1 MTTVESD
8 LRRMVSNAKSF
19 NEKSSQFFS
28 DAEKIRKAV
37 SNFMVENNPAYKTH
51 DYKPFPT
58 PVPDDWQPPPLDQEK
73 EEVSRSTRGV
83 SNRRASSVGTGQS
96 NVRTSATPGALDA
109 EGLGESFEGNTFQ
122 RAQEKIVAE
131 LLDLR
136 NDDDELIAGP
146 FINLPSRELRE
157 YYRVIKHP
165 VSLRS
170 VQKAV
175 QGVKGREKPSGV
187 SNFKSWAT
195 FEEETSCIWKN
206 AYHYNEDGSD
216 IFEAAKVLESYFY
229 ERLEEAK
236 KVVAEPPQPKVRL
249 RMPAKSPEPPK
260 ITLRFGASKQSGT
273 TGVSVD
279 NEALKR
285 QQDLV
290 NAGMNGQAAVRAGQS
305 DSDAASQP
313 VPMSNGIPTL
323 QKTAQERPGNG
334 STDKPAI
341 NGVKTETSIGQSPA
355 LAAVQMST
363 DRSNSL
369 GARQSPNP
377 SMMPPPHTGQA
388 SRLPSGSPH
397 PQSYA
402 TNHYTTGYSSTAQF
416 ESSRRPAGKGRIERF
431 PNCSSLAKHA
441 PEALIANLSIS
452 THPGLKINQHFHL
465 NIPPS
470 PTTTQQSIT
479 ITLPSTSYYL
489 QITPTLASAVMH
501 RPYKIFVT
509 VNNSRVVANPQ
520 RPEESDARKSLYE
533 HRVMPGMNRIEVE
546 IVAGTP
552 RGAPKTGSGPELE
565 MEKITIFAHLVKT

>member
-19 NEKSSQFFS
+19 NEKSSQLFS

-37 SNFMVENNPAYKTH
+37 SNFMVENNPAYKTK

-58 PVPDDWQPPPLDQEK
+58 PVPDDWQPPPLDKEK
-73 EEVSRSTRGV
+73 EEVSRSTRGA
-83 SNRRASSVGTGQS
+83 SNRRATSVGTGQS
-96 NVRTSATPGALDA
+96 NVRTSATPGALDT
-109 EGLGESFEGNTFQ
+109 EGLGESFDGNTFQ

-131 LLDLR
+131 MLDLR
-136 NDDDELIAGP
+136 NDDDELISGP

-229 ERLEEAK
+229 NRLEEAK

-260 ITLRFGASKQSGT
+260 ITLKFGTSKQSST

-290 NAGMNGQAAVRAGQS
+290 NAGMNGQASVRAGQNNS
-305 DSDAASQP
+305 NGASQQ
-313 VPMSNGIPTL
+313 VPMPNGVPNI
-323 QKTAQERPGNG
+323 QKTSQERPGSG
-334 STDKPAI
+334 STDKRAI
-341 NGVKTETSIGQSPA
+341 NGMKSETSIGPSPP
-355 LAAVQMST
+355 LAAEQMSI
-363 DRSNSL
+363 DRSSSL

-377 SMMPPPHTGQA
+377 SMMPPPHTSLA
-388 SRLPSGSPH
+388 SRVPSGSPY
-397 PQSYA
+397 PQSYSM
-402 TNHYTTGYSSTAQF
+402 NHYMTGYSSTSQP
-416 ESSRRPAGKGRIERF
+416 EPSRRAAGKGRTRRLRIW
-431 PNCSSLAKHA
+431 SSVTKDTL
-441 PEALIANLSIS
+441 EALIANLSIS

-465 NIPPS
+465 DIPPS

-489 QITPTLASAVMH
+489 QITPTLSAAVTH

-509 VNNSRVVANPQ
+509 VNNSRIVPNPQ
-520 RPEESDARKSLYE
+520 RPEESDVRKPLYE

-546 IVAGTP
+546 IVAGIP
-552 RGAPKTGSGPELE
+552 RGGPKAGSGPELE
-565 MEKITIFAHLVKT
+565 MEKITIFTHLVKV